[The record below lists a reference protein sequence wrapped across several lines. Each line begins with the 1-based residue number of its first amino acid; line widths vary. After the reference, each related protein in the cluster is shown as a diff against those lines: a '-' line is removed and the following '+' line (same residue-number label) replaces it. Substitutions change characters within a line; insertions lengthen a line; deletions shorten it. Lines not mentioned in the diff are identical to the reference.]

1 MDEYNHG
8 MDPEVKR
15 YFKRIINSFSFA
27 SIWLL
32 AVSTA
37 GLFFRL
43 AILKDG
49 IRWYNI
55 LFYILVEMVAHH
67 KHVEVL
73 VYGVVGEWFCGIC
86 R

>member
-43 AILKDG
+43 AILQNG

-55 LFYILVEMVAHH
+55 LFYILAAVS
-67 KHVEVL
+67 L
-73 VYGVVGEWFCGIC
+73 VMLLIYLYKTWSKKI
-86 R
+86 

>member
-55 LFYILVEMVAHH
+55 LFYILAAVS
-67 KHVEVL
+67 L
-73 VYGVVGEWFCGIC
+73 VMLLIYLYKTWSKKI
-86 R
+86 